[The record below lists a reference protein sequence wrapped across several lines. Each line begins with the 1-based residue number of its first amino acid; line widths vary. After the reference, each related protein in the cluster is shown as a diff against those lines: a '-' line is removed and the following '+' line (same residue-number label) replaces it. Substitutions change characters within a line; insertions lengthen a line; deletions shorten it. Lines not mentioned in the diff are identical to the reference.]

1 MNDEDFFAQLE
12 EISQSYSQDEIL
24 DLLRTDSDFGEDY
37 VIKAQDYFS
46 NIDSTQTAVPDPE
59 VSDSLMF
66 TNSGVK
72 EIKEE
77 VEDDMD
83 SFWIVDDNPNEVQK
97 IINSGI
103 ASGMLARIVAKAEAG
118 GDLDYDKL
126 VYYNKVLKE
135 NQAQKG
141 DVLQSDN
148 LVAGFALDAIR
159 AVGQSLVSFG
169 AAAPVGAA
177 GAAVGAGVG
186 SFVPVV
192 GSAAGATAGFA
203 GATSLAIEYAN
214 SMMSSLQEAGV
225 DIYDDDRLE
234 SAFNDPEKMKEA
246 RQYALKRGMPI
257 AVFDAISGGTGGKI
271 AKGLRAAGRSKT
283 ASALGEV
290 GVQMGLGMAGET
302 SGQLVAGDE
311 LSPREILLEGFAEL
325 VPAAPGMM
333 VEYAKSVSKGKP
345 LPESAVIDE
354 KISNDIK
361 EENDSKPEAERLSEE
376 ELVEKTEKTL
386 MDANKVPDFLLNENS
401 TFKETNKAI
410 KELEGFLATE
420 ETEAGIEA
428 IEKELVSK
436 KQFKEKLIRSARV
449 AFSNLPKESRQKVQ
463 EIMSDIESSP
473 TEGAASE
480 YFEVENRKRKVQIAK
495 IFRDNILDQKETA
508 VTPEQTDVQDA
519 RFRLKTDL
527 DADLKIDDNLS
538 KASGR
543 TQRKNT
549 RPSYVKA
556 ANIIND
562 LEIKGDVLD
571 YGAGLGVGTDAMT
584 DVLGRK
590 VESFEINTE
599 KWEGETKPTYTS
611 AKDINK
617 KYDSIVSLNVVNVVP
632 KNVRD
637 FIVTDI
643 FEKLNEGGTAIISS
657 RGFKGDVSTAK
668 NFELGPEEKSY
679 LIEVSGEQQYQKGF
693 DGDELVDYVQELL
706 GDNATVTKNNT
717 FGKTGIIVTK
727 KQESSQQKITES
739 PPSVLD
745 IAEVTDV
752 INEIDSPNKEVQLG
766 FQSSSPINLNELN
779 KRTDIP
785 LEPATL
791 SIVDGIPTIFTITDQ
806 LTTGDTV
813 NPETGNK
820 IDQLKGAIGF
830 NGTKGNQNIAWANVG
845 EDQANNTVSKAIDL
859 FKENKSLYEKWWSAN
874 PKYNGLVPMNV
885 VKMGESSMLSNE
897 ATIRVLADNISTLP
911 SKNRKNALSVLKKE
925 INLEIKKLKKNP
937 TKQNLK
943 TLSKYKVIKSKIS
956 NSDIVSID
964 QVISSNFIS
973 PLSLPTRVLL
983 INKIAYG
990 SVNLPGIKPK
1000 SAGKPSKSVPK
1011 ALLKGQPEGAK
1022 TKLNIGFITDTITDP
1037 QLKNVPIGSVVSL
1050 VGVDV
1055 LNPEVLKTTHPNYK
1069 YGAKGRSIGVLENPV
1084 PMDKAYP
1091 KTYEKSFESLLAKE
1105 SKGIKASGPSITSQE
1120 SGVGIGITSLDYV
1133 GAMTSS
1139 VPENVNKIVSFLNR
1153 SFPNVTLSVNLKEFN
1168 DIINTEGVKKYLKG
1182 NEVIYGLT
1190 VNGNIYVNPE
1200 VHNSES
1206 ALFNTAIHEM
1216 GHVWTDFLQTT
1227 KKGKDIYNKGIELVK
1242 ETDVYKKQLEIFNG
1256 DVDKAANEALA
1267 ILIGNKGETITSG
1280 AINSNFKEWLLGLWN
1295 YVKQEFKLSKDL
1307 TVQDIQNLTLDQF
1320 LGTALADVLSGKEIK
1335 TTASQQKAMKSSA
1348 EFKKETPKVSMGKAK
1363 SVEDF
1368 DLIESLLTVELPD
1381 PKKWQK
1387 TERTGFS
1394 KFIIDAR
1401 RKVQDKYIDFIKL
1414 QEDVTASLKEQGIR
1428 ILENQDLINALSLF
1442 DSKTNSMMKN
1452 TTGSVMENVASL
1464 LKKAKISN
1472 EEFGDILYALT
1483 AIERNREL
1491 SKRAQ
1496 EKGIKSDKNS
1506 GMTDI
1511 EAKEILD
1518 RYGVS
1523 VQLDDSGVAIA
1534 DPDHKQIKNK
1544 NIREAVEENLK
1555 LLKETRDRGVESGLY
1570 SKELIDSYEK
1580 QFKYY
1585 APLRGFA
1592 DPEIREKVA
1601 KKKRELKDSSVGF
1614 KLGDPFLEMEG
1625 RTTKADNPFASSIAL
1640 ANSVLI
1646 NANKNKVKQRLF
1658 NLAQMNPNAKV
1669 WKTHTVPTN
1678 KIQSFKNSFNKPE
1691 NENGLIN
1698 VFFNGKEMFVEMS
1711 QAMANTMNGTAS
1723 ATPSQFENALN
1734 SFSVVNRFLSSVIT
1748 SYNPEFILGNFTRD
1762 MPTAIFNLMAENEID
1777 LGGTGSAKT
1786 KKLALDAVGKVLSS
1800 MRAIYNVEGLK
1811 PGQKKQSESKLEK
1824 RYREFVEDGAK
1835 TGWFYAKSPEELAKS
1850 IEGLMDDKGKGKKTM
1865 KALADYVDRVNTSV
1879 ENAIRLSTY
1888 SALIDAG
1895 VPRFKAAEIAKE
1907 LTVNFNKS
1915 GEWGRAANSLY
1926 LFFNASTQGTARLLK
1941 SLKPKYE
1948 ISEGGGKKLV
1958 VTNGQYMA
1966 LGIVTLG
1973 AMNSLLNEM
1982 MSDRDEDESY
1992 YSKIPEYIR
2001 ERNIVIMNPFSK
2013 KKGDYFKIPLPYGLN
2028 VFYVIGNSL
2037 SNAAQGIQSQ
2047 NSIAN
2052 QVFQT
2057 AAGSFSPINY
2067 PNSESTVNFL
2077 AKFVMPTVGQPFLAT
2092 ALNEN
2097 YFGSK
2102 IYNENFP
2109 FATAPKPD
2117 SQLGRGKRTFFEG
2130 TAKALNK
2137 ASGGDKYTS
2146 GFVDV
2151 NPDLMAFW
2159 ADFMFGGTGKFIRRT
2174 SELPAKLFEGKEVD
2188 PREVPFLRVFAAQTD
2203 DYNARNKYYEDILIV
2218 GQLYKKAEGGGF
2230 DDPVEKKRVVQMERV
2245 RKSVTSALR
2254 KINKAESLADKIE
2267 DAEKRQ
2273 DRFDYLER
2281 LEKEEIKKFLRAY
2294 KKYKID
2300 DLR

>member
-12 EISQSYSQDEIL
+12 EISQNYSQDEIL

-46 NIDSTQTAVPDPE
+46 NIDSTQTAVPEPE

-103 ASGMLARIVAKAEAG
+103 ASGMLARIVAKAEGG

-246 RQYALKRGMPI
+246 RQYALKRGIPI

-283 ASALGEV
+283 ASVLGEV

-436 KQFKEKLIRSARV
+436 KKFKEKLIRSARV

-495 IFRDNILDQKETA
+495 IFRDNILNKKETP

-519 RFRLKTDL
+519 RFSIVEEGESLLKSDQSDVDNIISEMNNMSPDEIQFVPPKGEQISVDPIQESKSTESFTDE
-527 DADLKIDDNLS
+527 DANELGFSNKEEMTKLIEYFDGIPMIFGVSDIAAGGTVVDAIGSPMEAKGGIMFNALAK
-538 KASGR
+538 
-543 TQRKNT
+543 
-549 RPSYVKA
+549 VKA
-556 ANIIND
+556 AWAGVKKEKSQEQYENAKRLYKENKTLFDRLWSEGKIPDGHIPMAITRMANKAIDSNEIVFRYLSPEVKAQTKENQKAALSNIVESLSVSKKGTSKNILNFISNNNINTLGQLLD
-562 LEIKGDVLD
+562 SVIKDANNRAKGD
-571 YGAGLGVGTDAMT
+571 T
-584 DVLGRK
+584 
-590 VESFEINTE
+590 NTL
-599 KWEGETKPTYTS
+599 T
-611 AKDINK
+611 
-617 KYDSIVSLNVVNVVP
+617 LNE
-632 KNVRD
+632 RA
-637 FIVTDI
+637 DI
-643 FEKLNEGGTAIISS
+643 FAQISIDEGV
-657 RGFKGDVSTAK
+657 K
-668 NFELGPEEKSY
+668 
-679 LIEVSGEQQYQKGF
+679 
-693 DGDELVDYVQELL
+693 
-706 GDNATVTKNNT
+706 
-717 FGKTGIIVTK
+717 
-727 KQESSQQKITES
+727 
-739 PPSVLD
+739 
-745 IAEVTDV
+745 
-752 INEIDSPNKEVQLG
+752 SPNKEFL
-766 FQSSSPINLNELN
+766 
-779 KRTDIP
+779 
-785 LEPATL
+785 
-791 SIVDGIPTIFTITDQ
+791 
-806 LTTGDTV
+806 
-813 NPETGNK
+813 
-820 IDQLKGAIGF
+820 
-830 NGTKGNQNIAWANVG
+830 
-845 EDQANNTVSKAIDL
+845 
-859 FKENKSLYEKWWSAN
+859 KSLYRGVENNSQKFSKDSIYKA
-874 PKYNGLVPMNV
+874 V
-885 VKMGESSMLSNE
+885 GEPSMMK
-897 ATIRVLADNISTLP
+897 A
-911 SKNRKNALSVLKKE
+911 SKG
-925 INLEIKKLKKNP
+925 
-937 TKQNLK
+937 
-943 TLSKYKVIKSKIS
+943 
-956 NSDIVSID
+956 DIVSIVGID
-964 QVISSNFIS
+964 VKNGGVVEINHPNYGTGPAGRLIALIKNPVNGVNVFPTWRAKTARVFKEDKVGRRPSEKEVSGQTMGTFPSDIAFQGDAPISKMTD
-973 PLSLPTRVLL
+973 LQVLL
-983 INKIAYG
+983 GKLKFAFPKVTLVNTIQEFNDVINQPDVRTKVSDKKTILGMTKDGKIY
-990 SVNLPGIKPK
+990 
-1000 SAGKPSKSVPK
+1000 
-1011 ALLKGQPEGAK
+1011 
-1022 TKLNIGFITDTITDP
+1022 
-1037 QLKNVPIGSVVSL
+1037 
-1050 VGVDV
+1050 
-1055 LNPEVLKTTHPNYK
+1055 LNPESESLSTPIHEYGHIWIDYLRSKSSGETGTNLLNRGLKLVEGTEALKVAIGK
-1069 YGAKGRSIGVLENPV
+1069 YGDNAIAREEALVELMATKGNNIISAAKKSKFKNWLNATFKYIKEKFIRS
-1084 PMDKAYP
+1084 DKLFGKEEIKALTKRKNKKEITQEQYN
-1091 KTYEKSFESLLAKE
+1091 KSLKKIQKSVKSNIASISIEDFINTGLADLFKGEAVSSKFDAKKE
-1105 SKGIKASGPSITSQE
+1105 SKGVMP
-1120 SGVGIGITSLDYV
+1120 
-1133 GAMTSS
+1133 
-1139 VPENVNKIVSFLNR
+1139 R
-1153 SFPNVTLSVNLKEFN
+1153 
-1168 DIINTEGVKKYLKG
+1168 
-1182 NEVIYGLT
+1182 
-1190 VNGNIYVNPE
+1190 
-1200 VHNSES
+1200 
-1206 ALFNTAIHEM
+1206 
-1216 GHVWTDFLQTT
+1216 
-1227 KKGKDIYNKGIELVK
+1227 
-1242 ETDVYKKQLEIFNG
+1242 
-1256 DVDKAANEALA
+1256 
-1267 ILIGNKGETITSG
+1267 
-1280 AINSNFKEWLLGLWN
+1280 
-1295 YVKQEFKLSKDL
+1295 
-1307 TVQDIQNLTLDQF
+1307 
-1320 LGTALADVLSGKEIK
+1320 
-1335 TTASQQKAMKSSA
+1335 
-1348 EFKKETPKVSMGKAK
+1348 FKKETPKVSMGKAK

-1414 QEDVTASLKEQGIR
+1414 QEDVTASLKEQGMR

-1442 DSKTNSMMKN
+1442 DSKTNSMMEK
-1452 TTGSVMENVASL
+1452 TTGAVMENVASL

-1592 DPEIREKVA
+1592 DPEIRKKVA

-1625 RTTKADNPFASSIAL
+1625 RTTKAYNPFDTSISL

-1646 NANKNKVKQRLF
+1646 KANKNKVKQRLF
-1658 NLAQMNPNAKV
+1658 NLAQMNPNANI
-1669 WKTHTVPTN
+1669 WKTHTIPTN

-1691 NENGLIN
+1691 NENGLVN
-1698 VFFNGKEMFVEMS
+1698 VFFNGREMFVEMS

-1723 ATPSQFENALN
+1723 ATPSQFQNALN
-1734 SFSVVNRFLSSVIT
+1734 SFAVINRYLSKVIT
-1748 SYNPEFILGNFTRD
+1748 SLNPEFILGNFTRD
-1762 MPTAIFNLMAENEID
+1762 MPTAIFNLMAEKGID
-1777 LGGTGSAKT
+1777 LGGVDSAKT
-1786 KKLALDAVGKVLSS
+1786 KKIALDAVSKVMSS

-1811 PGQKKQSESKLEK
+1811 PGQEKQSESKLEK

-1835 TGWFYAKSPEELAKS
+1835 TGWFYQRSPEELAKKM
-1850 IEGLMDDKGKGKKTM
+1850 EGLMDDKGKGKKTI

-1941 SLKPKYE
+1941 SLKPRYE

-2109 FATAPKPD
+2109 FATAPKPE

-2174 SELPAKLFEGKEVD
+2174 SELPGKLFEGKEVD